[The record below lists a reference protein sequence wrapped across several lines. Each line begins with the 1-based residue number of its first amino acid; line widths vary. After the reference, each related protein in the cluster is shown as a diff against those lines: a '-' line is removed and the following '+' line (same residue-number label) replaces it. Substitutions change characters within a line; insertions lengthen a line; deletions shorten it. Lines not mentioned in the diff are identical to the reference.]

1 MSLKS
6 KLKNAKPDF
15 EDYSICLDRPLVKE
29 YEKAL
34 DAAKA
39 ASVDRMVSNPEADPS
54 VKALAKQVEEA
65 SVTLRIYAMP
75 WADYNALVVR
85 HPARDGVDE
94 QFNSMTF
101 FPDAAKATAV
111 EVTGL
116 SEIPVHE
123 EDFDELLA
131 GMSDGEF
138 DRLAGAVI
146 MANRSN
152 RSVGIAPLG

>member
-1 MSLKS
+1 MSLKT

-15 EDYSICLDRPLVKE
+15 EDFTICVDRPLVRE

-34 DAAKA
+34 DAART
-39 ASVDRMVSNPEADPS
+39 ASHDRMAAVPENDPA
-54 VKALAKQVEEA
+54 VKGLAKRVAEA

-75 WADYNALVVR
+75 WTEYNALVVR
-85 HPARDGVDE
+85 HPAREGVDE

-111 EVTGL
+111 EVTEK

-123 EDFDELLA
+123 DDFDELLA

-138 DRLAGAVI
+138 DRLAGAVVL
-146 MANRSN
+146 ANRSN